1 MKFRTRALPSML
13 SALAAAAAC
22 RAPLPTPSPAPPPA
36 APAEAAAPAPAAVSE
51 APAAAP
57 PREAGL
63 PGGTGTALDGAPEP
77 PTEPPTGAG
86 EPRPEPVAV
95 DRVLPHLEDG
105 ARLAG
110 VERLAT
116 GSGGGLE
123 ALRVRAEVAGVAR
136 AEVLVLDR
144 EGALVLRLP
153 RARTAGAGELR
164 VGPLVL
170 SLDDRVSLEQVA
182 CGAIDLEAAGAVLR
196 LASLVA
202 EEAIGR
208 VAAGGWGSWAEV
220 RDPDVEL
227 LGVAP
232 REDLLPGAVPT
243 AGPSGVPASLELLE
257 VLPATL
263 EGFVPLGDRWRGRVR
278 VLVRDG
284 EGAERVLV
292 VGVAGRLPG

>member
-1 MKFRTRALPSML
+1 ML
-13 SALAAAAAC
+13 SVLAAAAAC
-22 RAPLPTPSPAPPPA
+22 RAPLPTLSPEPPSA
-36 APAEAAAPAPAAVSE
+36 APAEAAAPAPAALEEVRADAS
-51 APAAAP
+51 

-63 PGGTGTALDGAPEP
+63 PGGTGTALDGAPAP
-77 PTEPPTGAG
+77 PTATEPPTGAR

-116 GSGGGLE
+116 GADGGLE
-123 ALRVRAEVAGVAR
+123 AFRVRAEVSGVAW

-144 EGALVLRLP
+144 EGSLVLRLP
-153 RARTAGAGELR
+153 GARTAGAGELR

-170 SLDDRVSLEQVA
+170 SLDDRLSLEQVA

-232 REDLLPGAVPT
+232 REDLSPGAVPT
-243 AGPSGVPASLELLE
+243 AGPSGVPASLEFLE